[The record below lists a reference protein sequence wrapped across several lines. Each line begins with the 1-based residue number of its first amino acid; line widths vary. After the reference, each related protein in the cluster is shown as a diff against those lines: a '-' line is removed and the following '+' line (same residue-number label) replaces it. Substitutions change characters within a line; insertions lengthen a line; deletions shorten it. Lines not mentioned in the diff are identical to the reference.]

1 MKKLFLIVMAYF
13 MFILTTVTLL
23 LVIFNITDIDITKA
37 LILVITGALGYG
49 VTGLYLYAHKH
60 YDDFI

>member
-1 MKKLFLIVMAYF
+1 MKKLFLLIMACF
-13 MFILTTVTLL
+13 MFILTTVTLI
-23 LVIFNITDIDITKA
+23 LVIFNITEIDASKA

-60 YDDFI
+60 HDDFI